1 MGFQKK
7 ENRGKGA
14 GSRLGGWNP
23 YHKLQFNEE
32 REQHKRAIRTED
44 RSTLTEIRRRFARTT
59 VKDGQLDYIR
69 KAVEFVFGFRP
80 KPDQVGNISST

>member
-23 YHKLQFNEE
+23 YHKPEFNKEHG
-32 REQHKRAIRTED
+32 QHKRTIRTED
-44 RSTLTEIRRRFARTT
+44 GSEVYVNENT
-59 VKDGQLDYIR
+59 
-69 KAVEFVFGFRP
+69 P
-80 KPDQVGNISST
+80 KVC